1 MMNLLRDNA
10 AIFSLNLKSET
21 FFTNVPLLYIL
32 MISLTKYYNVSSF
45 SMHQLDEN
53 QLEVLLKGKVK

>member
-10 AIFSLNLKSET
+10 AVFSLNLKSET

-32 MISLTKYYNVSSF
+32 MISLTKYYTISSF
-45 SMHQLDEN
+45 SLSQLDDFL
-53 QLEVLLKGKVK
+53 LEVHVKGKVK